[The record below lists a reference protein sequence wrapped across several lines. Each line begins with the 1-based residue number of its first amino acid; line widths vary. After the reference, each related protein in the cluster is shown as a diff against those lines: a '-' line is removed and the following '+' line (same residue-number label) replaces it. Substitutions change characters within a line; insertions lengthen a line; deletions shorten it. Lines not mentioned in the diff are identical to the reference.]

1 MKKLILNLLIVFA
14 LFGCNNGEKEIIVIP
29 KNFKGIILIIFN
41 QKSGTAISYHEGSRI
56 YKITQNGILKSQ
68 FSGNYG
74 WRKPPEFY
82 YGEINED
89 NKLPSYLE
97 EKKMPTNKVTALMG
111 SNGNA
116 NKDLAGK
123 ETVEFTFF
131 YVGTKSEI
139 EQYKEQ
145 ADKLDIVKLAE

>member
-1 MKKLILNLLIVFA
+1 MKKPILNLLIVFA

-29 KNFKGIILIIFN
+29 KKFKGIILVIFN
-41 QKSGTAISYHEGSRI
+41 QKSGTAKSYHEGSRI
-56 YKITQNGILKSQ
+56 YKIPQNGILKSQ

-74 WRKPPEFY
+74 SIGIPKY
-82 YGEINED
+82 YYEVINED
-89 NKLPSYLE
+89 NLLSSYLE
-97 EKKMPTNKVTALMG
+97 ERQIPANKIVALMG
-111 SNGNA
+111 ANGNA